1 MSRFSRIRLWH
12 YVAVLAVLGLWYTCP
27 TMTRAAQARAD
38 QPARPLLDDDDDAK
52 KDPKKGPKVKKG
64 AKGDKKT
71 KHAAKGPKIRWGQ
84 QRSESD
90 AEYDKRF
97 ATLLKRVKKEK
108 QGDYSGGQFFNEKDE
123 EVRFWTHRSGV
134 FICRSDISQEFTA
147 DLVMYMEMLHR
158 EYGEA
163 FQKTLGVPSR
173 VREPI
178 EVIVFGN
185 RITYIK
191 AGNPPGSGG
200 NFNFCPNL
208 MGDRSPFWPAKHFR
222 LTQFT
227 DGVTDF
233 AKWEKGVLKHEA
245 AHMELQ
251 LRLGFTIVSAG
262 NAFGLPEGIAFAAM
276 PPIWYTEGVA
286 TVFEH
291 WDFNKTVDENFLEIP
306 NRGRY
311 APFIRRLYGT
321 DEWQDFDTL
330 WHLNMRTWNQGNVYI
345 NYCYAWSLMAYMFT
359 EGKNGHRDFRKIM
372 DLTKSVG
379 ENTRKIT
386 SNMEVVESN
395 AWNRLFPEEDRAK
408 LEANWMKWVAENVPR
423 DKQVPDEEFLLR
435 RMGIKPDV
443 IDRIERFSTDAEI
456 AANKEWVE
464 KETERRKNSKT
475 VEW

>member
-1 MSRFSRIRLWH
+1 MSRCNRIRLWQCA
-12 YVAVLAVLGLWYTCP
+12 VASAVLGLLSAGLVLTW
-27 TMTRAAQARAD
+27 AVQARAD
-38 QPARPLLDDDDDAK
+38 RPARPVFEDDGDK
-52 KDPKKGPKVKKG
+52 KVGGKDPKKKKDV
-64 AKGDKKT
+64 KGDKKT
-71 KHAAKGPKIRWGQ
+71 KVAAKSTKIRWGQ
-84 QRSESD
+84 RRNETD
-90 AEYDKRF
+90 AEYDKRY
-97 ATLLKRVKKEK
+97 ANLLKRVKKEK
-108 QGDYSGGQFFNEKDE
+108 QGDYSGGMFENEKNE
-123 EVRFWTHRSGV
+123 EVRFWTHKGGV
-134 FICRSDISQEFTA
+134 FICRSDISQGFTA

-158 EYGEA
+158 EYSEA

-178 EVIVFGN
+178 EVIVFGS

-191 AGNPPGSGG
+191 AGNSPNSGG
-200 NFNFCPNL
+200 NFNFAPNL
-208 MGDRSPFWPAKHFR
+208 RGDRSPFWPAKRFR

-227 DGVTDF
+227 DGITDF
-233 AKWEKGVLKHEA
+233 AKWDKGVLKHEA

-251 LRLGFTIVSAG
+251 LRLGFTVFAAG
-262 NAFGLPEGIAFAAM
+262 NRFGLPEGTAFAVM

-321 DEWQDFDTL
+321 DEWQDFDHL
-330 WHLNMRTWNQGNVYI
+330 WHLNFQTWNQGNVYI

-359 EGKNGHRDFRKIM
+359 EGKNGHRDCRKIM

-386 SNMEVVESN
+386 VNREVVESN

-408 LEANWMKWVAENVPR
+408 LEANWTKWIAENVSR
-423 DKQVPDEEFLLR
+423 DKRVVDEEFILR
-435 RMGIKPDV
+435 QNGIKPDV
-443 IDRIERFSTDAEI
+443 VDRIERFSTEAEI
-456 AANKEWVE
+456 KANKEWVE
-464 KETERRKNSKT
+464 KETERRKKAKT